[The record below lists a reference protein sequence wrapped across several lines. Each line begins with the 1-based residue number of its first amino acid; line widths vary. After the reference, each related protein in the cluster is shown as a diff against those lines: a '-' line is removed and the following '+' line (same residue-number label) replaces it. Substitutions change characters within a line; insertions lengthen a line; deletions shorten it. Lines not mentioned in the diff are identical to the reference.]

1 MKATFETE
9 ALSDVQLVE
18 RSRDG
23 NQKAFAQIVE
33 RYQSLICALTYSAS
47 GNLQTSEDLAQVTFI
62 TAWCQLRKLQEPAR
76 LKSWLCGIARNV
88 TNNSFRKDMR
98 TPTSHAETLDTAAD
112 VSADAT
118 TPRDQVI
125 SKEEEAIL
133 WRSLSELPESYREP
147 LVLFYRRH
155 QSVAEVADALELS
168 EDAVKQRLSRGRA
181 MLAEKM
187 SKFVE
192 TTLSSTGPT
201 TAFTVGVLAALPLLT
216 TSAKAAAVGAAAAKG
231 SATAKAGGAAGLS
244 GLLSSI
250 LGVAP
255 IALLGGWI
263 GRLMSRDEGGSPQ
276 ARESVVRFWRIV
288 VGCLVAF
295 VALPLLLVVFLT
307 SIPVQV
313 SRESL
318 FGGLTMW
325 LGMMY
330 IVVVAALAMWG
341 WQRRRK
347 VQPQGTGVEE
357 MAGTRKM
364 RFAVWVVL
372 AMIGMGILLGA
383 IELPRMNRNLGT
395 LSTAEVQEIAVGHQD
410 AKFSVLQY
418 QNGYRHLWVE
428 VHKNGKLYEFSA
440 PADDSTLSL
449 LAEKGIL
456 CPTHVQGRDF
466 EIFGWPGRLLVLLC
480 IFILA
485 IGTAILLKR
494 LRRRARESFAR
505 AAGA

>member
-1 MKATFETE
+1 MKTIFETE
-9 ALSDVQLVE
+9 TLSDVQLVE

-62 TAWCQLRKLQEPAR
+62 TAWCQLRSLKEPAK

-88 TNNSFRKDMR
+88 TNNSFRKDQR
-98 TPTSHAETLDTAAD
+98 TPTAHAEVLDAAVA
-112 VSADAT
+112 VSDAV
-118 TPRDQVI
+118 TPRDRAI

-147 LVLFYRRH
+147 LVLFYRQH
-155 QSVAEVADALELS
+155 QSTTEVATALDVTE
-168 EDAVKQRLSRGRA
+168 EVVRQRLARGRA
-181 MLAEKM
+181 MLAEKI

-201 TAFTVGVLAALPLLT
+201 TAFTIGVLAALPVLT
-216 TSAKAAAVGAAAAKG
+216 TSAKAAVVGATAAKG
-231 SATAKAGGAAGLS
+231 SATAKAGGAAGFS

-255 IALLGGWI
+255 IAVLGGWI
-263 GRLMSRDEGGSPQ
+263 GRLMSRDESGSPQ
-276 ARESVVRFWRIV
+276 ARESVIRFWRVV

-295 VALPLLLVVFLT
+295 VALPLLLVVFLA
-307 SIPVQV
+307 SIPAPV
-313 SRESL
+313 SKENL

-330 IVVVAALAMWG
+330 IVLVAALAMWV

-347 VQPQGTGVEE
+347 IHPQATGVDEKAATNKRPFT
-357 MAGTRKM
+357 M
-364 RFAVWVVL
+364 WVVL
-372 AMIGMGILLGA
+372 AMIGTGILLGA
-383 IELPRMNRNLGT
+383 IVLPRMNRNLRR
-395 LSTAEVQEIAVGHQD
+395 LSTAEAQAFAGEHPD

-418 QNGYRHLWVE
+418 QNGNRDLWIERHE
-428 VHKNGKLYEFSA
+428 NGRLYLFVA
-440 PADDSTLSL
+440 PADDAMLSL
-449 LAEKGIL
+449 LAEKGIA
-456 CPTHVQGRDF
+456 CPTYVQGRDF

-480 IFILA
+480 VFILA
-485 IGTAILLKR
+485 IGAVILLKR
-494 LRRRARESFAR
+494 PRNKASVS
-505 AAGA
+505 